1 MASDAEESGFEDDS
15 AYKYP
20 STSESNEEDEALLD
34 DVESDEAPP
43 RTVASVKERSGCKC
57 GCLEGKDLEI
67 TMLLQSLSKM
77 TKREKHKKEERTVN
91 YYTDQ
96 PFKMLPSYLTWE
108 RLYNDYLTRY
118 STIDSSPGGCPSYIS
133 FFQIAKKCCPD
144 IRIRSARSNVCDR
157 CSIFKMRF
165 KHMTT
170 DTTES
175 ELRGREFGEHVENA
189 RAMRAQNVRDRDE
202 AVDTHYVV
210 TMDFSQNLTLPNDPQ
225 TPSAWY
231 FLSLIS
237 VSVFGVF
244 LANDNRQRNFVYS
257 ERKGGKGSNEVI
269 SMNKNN
275 AVMMYFRWLVDAG
288 YLEEANV
295 MVFVKEHTKNSCDR
309 AFGQIKRKYN
319 RNECWAVAQAEGLVQ
334 DSAASNICV
343 MLEDNVHSFQD
354 FKRALSVLYKDLPKI
369 KKFQLFRMPKTAP
382 GVIECRVK
390 PQGRIETFNIRRKS
404 KEPVAN
410 SAALDLLA
418 TIKPLPPPLEN
429 PEKIHDIH
437 QKILPSNANGESYL
451 YQTMWQPVPNAVMS
465 SAT

>member
-77 TKREKHKKEERTVN
+77 TKREKHVSLMTALPVAEAADLSDRRAPSKERRRFAYMLPVVGFVTWWSANQNAAKIDTKHIKDWLEEVAHAVGEILPIKMRKSQKKEERTVN

-189 RAMRAQNVRDRDE
+189 RAMRAQN
-202 AVDTHYVV
+202 
-210 TMDFSQNLTLPNDPQ
+210 
-225 TPSAWY
+225 
-231 FLSLIS
+231 
-237 VSVFGVF
+237 
-244 LANDNRQRNFVYS
+244 
-257 ERKGGKGSNEVI
+257 
-269 SMNKNN
+269 
-275 AVMMYFRWLVDAG
+275 
-288 YLEEANV
+288 
-295 MVFVKEHTKNSCDR
+295 
-309 AFGQIKRKYN
+309 IKRKYN

-404 KEPVAN
+404 KEP
-410 SAALDLLA
+410 L
-418 TIKPLPPPLEN
+418 
-429 PEKIHDIH
+429 
-437 QKILPSNANGESYL
+437 
-451 YQTMWQPVPNAVMS
+451 
-465 SAT
+465 

>member
-77 TKREKHKKEERTVN
+77 TKREKHVSLMTALPVAEAADLSDRRAPSKERRRFAYMLPVVGFVTWWSANQNAAKIDTKHIKDWLEEVAHAVGEILPIKMRKSQKKEERTVN

-269 SMNKNN
+269 SMVHHFLREENN
-275 AVMMYFRWLVDAG
+275 SLR
-288 YLEEANV
+288 
-295 MVFVKEHTKNSCDR
+295 
-309 AFGQIKRKYN
+309 
-319 RNECWAVAQAEGLVQ
+319 
-334 DSAASNICV
+334 
-343 MLEDNVHSFQD
+343 
-354 FKRALSVLYKDLPKI
+354 
-369 KKFQLFRMPKTAP
+369 
-382 GVIECRVK
+382 
-390 PQGRIETFNIRRKS
+390 
-404 KEPVAN
+404 
-410 SAALDLLA
+410 
-418 TIKPLPPPLEN
+418 
-429 PEKIHDIH
+429 
-437 QKILPSNANGESYL
+437 
-451 YQTMWQPVPNAVMS
+451 
-465 SAT
+465 